1 MTLHM
6 SHVFMHAI
14 FFKETETL
22 QCKQITTKW
31 NANFKNYTHLKRKLF
46 NWCKVL
52 HYAYFKKFS
61 FFNAC

>member
-52 HYAYFKKFS
+52 HYAYF
-61 FFNAC
+61 